1 MRERIKMKQGNKA
14 GSVINSQLPE
24 KQRRLI
30 PYIVNAHTIEQGCRD
45 AGITATTFY
54 MYLKDPAF
62 AQELRAARDG
72 AVSEAME
79 TLKNATTKAV
89 SELVLLLSS
98 ADENIRRR
106 AAVDV
111 LSFVTK
117 WREFNEIEDR
127 LVQIERIV
135 VERRSYS

>member
-1 MRERIKMKQGNKA
+1 MTQANKTESA
-14 GSVINSQLPE
+14 INSQLPE

-30 PYIVNAHTIEQGCRD
+30 PYIINAHTIEQGCRD

-62 AQELRAARDG
+62 AQELRKSRDG

-89 SELVLLLSS
+89 TELVSLLDSK
-98 ADENIRRR
+98 DENVRRR
-106 AAVDV
+106 ASVDI

-127 LVQIERIV
+127 LVQIERVI
-135 VERRSYS
+135 VERRTYS

>member
-1 MRERIKMKQGNKA
+1 MNQANKT

-54 MYLKDPAF
+54 EYLKSSTF
-62 AQELRAARDG
+62 ALELKKARDG

-89 SELVLLLSS
+89 TELVSLLDSE
-98 ADENIRRR
+98 DENVRRR
-106 AAVDV
+106 ASVDI
-111 LSFVTK
+111 LTFVTK

-127 LVQIERIV
+127 LVQIERVI

>member
-1 MRERIKMKQGNKA
+1 MSNLPD
-14 GSVINSQLPE
+14 SVINSQLPE

-30 PYIVNAHTIEQGCRD
+30 PFIVNAHTIEQGCRD

-54 MYLKDPAF
+54 EYLKIPSF
-62 AQELRAARDG
+62 AQELRKARDG

-89 SELVLLLSS
+89 SELVSLLDSK
-98 ADENIRRR
+98 DENVRRR
-106 AAVDV
+106 ASVDI
-111 LSFVTK
+111 LTFVTK

-127 LVQIERIV
+127 LVSIERVI

>member
-1 MRERIKMKQGNKA
+1 MKRVNMTESA
-14 GSVINSQLPE
+14 INSQLPE

-54 MYLKDPAF
+54 GYLKDPAF
-62 AQELRAARDG
+62 AQELKKTRDL

-89 SELVLLLSS
+89 NELVTLLDSK
-98 ADENIRRR
+98 DENIRRR
-106 AAVDV
+106 ATVDV
-111 LSFVTK
+111 LTFITK
-117 WREFNEIEDR
+117 WKEYNEIEDR
-127 LVQIERIV
+127 LVQIERVII
-135 VERRSYS
+135 ERRSYS

>member
-1 MRERIKMKQGNKA
+1 MTQANKED
-14 GSVINSQLPE
+14 SVTNSQLPV

-54 MYLKDPAF
+54 EYLKIPTF
-62 AQELRAARDG
+62 ALELKKARDG

-89 SELVLLLSS
+89 NELVSLLDSK
-98 ADENIRRR
+98 DENVRRR
-106 AAVDV
+106 ASVDI
-111 LSFVTK
+111 LQFVTK
-117 WREFNEIEDR
+117 WREFNDIEDR
-127 LVQIERIV
+127 LVKIERVI

>member
-1 MRERIKMKQGNKA
+1 MKQANKTETA
-14 GSVINSQLPE
+14 INSQLPE

-54 MYLKDPAF
+54 EYLKSPSF
-62 AQELRAARDG
+62 AQELRKARDS

-79 TLKNATTKAV
+79 TLKNGTTKAV
-89 SELVLLLSS
+89 NELVTLLDSK
-98 ADENIRRR
+98 DENIRRR

-117 WREFNEIEDR
+117 WREFTEIEDR
-127 LVQIERIV
+127 LVQIERVII
-135 VERRSYS
+135 ERRSYS